1 MCTRYSLTIN
11 KEQVAA
17 QFDLSSEFTVKASYN
32 ISACDQAYVI
42 TNEKPRKL
50 EAMIWGLIPQ
60 TSNNG
65 ANNGKLINAR
75 IEGINTSSSFRIPIR
90 RRRCL
95 VLADSYYEWKR
106 DGLKKWPFR
115 IVNAD
120 QSLMV
125 MAGVWE
131 EWKNGGKTIRSFSI
145 ITKPAI
151 AAVDG
156 ISDRMPLILNSSAL
170 QDLWLDEVNLDDV
183 FQIVREAEVGELRC
197 YPISQK
203 VNIIGYSSKEL
214 HEELAS

>member
-1 MCTRYSLTIN
+1 MCTRYSLTVN

-17 QFDLSSEFTVKASYN
+17 QFGLSLDFALKASYN

-42 TNEKPRKL
+42 TNEQPRKL

-60 TSNNG
+60 TSKDG

-75 IEGINTSSSFRIPIR
+75 IEGINSSSSFRIPIR
-90 RRRCL
+90 KKRCL
-95 VLADSYYEWKR
+95 VLADSYYDWKKE
-106 DGLKKWPFR
+106 GLKRWPFR

-125 MAGVWE
+125 IAGVWE
-131 EWKNGGKTIRSFSI
+131 EREKGGNTIRSFSI
-145 ITKPAI
+145 ITKPAV
-151 AAVDG
+151 AAAAKV
-156 ISDRMPLILNSSAL
+156 SHRMPLILKSSAL

-183 FQIVREAEVGELRC
+183 FQIVKEAEVGELKC
-197 YPISQK
+197 YPISPK
-203 VNIIGYSSKEL
+203 VDIIGYSSKEL